1 MRSMFSG
8 VSGLKAHQT
17 KMDVVGNNIANVNT
31 VGYKRSTVT
40 FNEMLN
46 QQIRG
51 ASAPSTSF
59 FGGTNPM
66 QIGLG
71 VTVGSIGVVHSPGSP
86 QSTGR
91 SMDMSIE
98 GEGYFVVGLGSDNY
112 YTRAGDFGFDSENNL
127 VASNGMKVKGWTAAI
142 DSNNKFS
149 LDTSQV
155 ISAINLTALST
166 SQIMQSTTSLGI
178 GVNLDSRLAGTGATT
193 AAVLKGEYTAGDYI
207 INVNGV
213 DLDVTLDSPT
223 VVDDDATKI
232 NDAINA
238 AFNTTAVEY
247 AISDGTN
254 ITITS
259 PLVGS
264 SASIKVLPGVT
275 TPGTFNVDLTATVLG
290 KSATKN
296 YISPTVTGASLNASA
311 TTPVRINVGEG
322 VVIDEEFTI
331 SDGKGK
337 NIHLTNSNSAFWE
350 LDPSSGLLIIK
361 GSLTD
366 LGYTGTWDL
375 TEKIQVN
382 YKKADYQTSMKVY
395 DNQGGAHDFTMSYMK
410 TGPNEWVANYAIDGD
425 VIDHGGTFTK
435 TMVFKAN
442 GQINDN
448 IPGNAEFELPYIFPG
463 GSLVSGLEPL
473 AINVDLTNMIQ
484 VANENSTLSNIQNGF
499 SPGSLQRI
507 SVNQTGQIIGTFS
520 NGENIELAQVALATF
535 SNNSGLGKMGDTLFI
550 ESRNSGLAEIG
561 APGTAGKGSVKPEAL
576 EMSNVDLSQEFVD
589 MIITQRGFQ
598 ANSRIIT
605 TSDEMLQELVNL
617 KR

>member
-1 MRSMFSG
+1 MMRSMFSG
-8 VSGLKAHQT
+8 VSGLKTHQT

-66 QIGLG
+66 QVGLG
-71 VTVGSIGVVHSPGSP
+71 VTVGSIDVVHSPGSP

-98 GEGYFVVGLGSDNY
+98 GEGYFVVGLGADNY
-112 YTRAGDFGFDSENNL
+112 YTRAGNFGFDSENNL
-127 VASNGMKVKGWTAAI
+127 VASNGMKVKGWTSAI
-142 DSNNKFS
+142 DSDNKFS
-149 LDTSQV
+149 LDTSQA
-155 ISAINLTALST
+155 ISPINLTALST
-166 SQIMQSTTSLGI
+166 SQIMQATTSVGL
-178 GVNLDSRLAGTGATT
+178 GVNLDSRLAATE
-193 AAVLKGEYTAGDYI
+193 ASSPAKISGDYI
-207 INVNGV
+207 AANGNLNLLV
-213 DLDVTLDSPT
+213 DGHAVTVSLSDT
-223 VVDDDATKI
+223 DDIDEAITKI
-232 NDAINA
+232 NSAINSVLA
-238 AFNTTAVEY
+238 STDVNY
-247 AISDGTN
+247 ATKEGLGK
-254 ITITS
+254 ITIAGATIGTGGS
-259 PLVGS
+259 LEILSSSTAAIGLPIS
-264 SASIKVLPGVT
+264 SAKGIT
-275 TPGTFNVDLTATVLG
+275 T
-290 KSATKN
+290 TKK
-296 YISPTVTGASLNASA
+296 YTSPTVTGSDLNAATSSA
-311 TTPVRINVGEG
+311 PVRINIGEG
-322 VVIDEEFTI
+322 VIVDGEFTI
-331 SDGKGK
+331 SDGTKTIK
-337 NIHLTNSNSAFWE
+337 LDDTNKDSWE
-350 LDPSSGLLIIK
+350 LDPSSGLLILK
-361 GSLTD
+361 GDFGGGWDTSVD
-366 LGYTGTWDL
+366 TG
-375 TEKIQVN
+375 KIQVN

-395 DNQGGAHDFTMSYMK
+395 DNQGGAHDFTVSYMK
-410 TGPNEWVANYAIDGD
+410 KDSNQWVANYAIDGD
-425 VIDHGGTFTK
+425 VIDFGGGNFTK
-435 TMVFKAN
+435 TMIYKTN
-442 GQINDN
+442 GQIDEN
-448 IPGNAEFELPYIFPG
+448 ISQNAQFELPYSFAAG
-463 GSLVSGLEPL
+463 SGLDPL
-473 AINVDLTNMIQ
+473 SINVDLTNMIQ

-535 SNNSGLGKMGDTLFI
+535 SNTSGLSKVGDTLFV
-550 ESRNSGLAEIG
+550 ESRNSGLPEFG